1 MIQDITIICTTNNN
15 NWTSVVQMLWKIPT
29 HLKFFFP
36 SSTLYRSEC
45 NLNFGFKEEVKAH

>member
-45 NLNFGFKEEVKAH
+45 NLNFGFKEEVNAH